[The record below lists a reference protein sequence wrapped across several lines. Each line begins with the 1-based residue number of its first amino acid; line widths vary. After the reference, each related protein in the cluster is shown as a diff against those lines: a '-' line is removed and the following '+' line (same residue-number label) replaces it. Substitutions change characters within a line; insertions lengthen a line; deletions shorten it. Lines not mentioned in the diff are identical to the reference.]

1 MNAIL
6 RTLRTIAYK
15 FGVAIITFLYGVLVA
30 RYLTVDERGTYTA
43 VTTGLLLLSTFLA
56 GYGYYFNYGIN
67 RQKRDRQVAVSTMSR
82 LFLLYLAA
90 NVALL
95 IAGLALLPVDQH
107 LIFAVIILATLPSV
121 VLFSFCARLMQAMN
135 EIDWLNRVNMV
146 QVSLFFLFALALY
159 IVFRSGHA
167 LSTELLTAT
176 FAAWFVSN
184 WTAAALALELARRL
198 AHISV
203 RPRRD
208 KETMQ
213 GTLHYGNRMGAQM
226 VITQANRRGDF
237 YMVLLLAGVGSAS
250 IYGIAVSASEILW
263 HMSSSI
269 ALIVYTR
276 VAAHDRGESMALTE
290 RTFRITFWLMIVGA
304 IAMGAI
310 FSPLIHIIY
319 TDKYAGSAAPF
330 VALLVGTAAFG
341 AVGVLTQFFTD
352 QLGHVHFTVYLQ
364 TISALANIALC
375 LLLIPHFGIVGAAC
389 ASSAAYVIA
398 LGLSV
403 WYYKRHTGRPVRLL
417 FIPTRGD
424 LSYVRNL
431 VQGRRAIHESGE

>member
-1 MNAIL
+1 
-6 RTLRTIAYK
+6 
-15 FGVAIITFLYGVLVA
+15 
-30 RYLTVDERGTYTA
+30 
-43 VTTGLLLLSTFLA
+43 
-56 GYGYYFNYGIN
+56 YFNYGIN
-67 RQKRDRQVAVSTMSR
+67 RQKHDRQVAVSTMSR
-82 LFLLYLAA
+82 LFLVYLAA
-90 NVALL
+90 NIALL
-95 IAGLALLPVDQH
+95 AAGLALLPVNQH
-107 LIFAVIILATLPSV
+107 LIFAIIILATLPSV
-121 VLFSFCARLMQAMN
+121 VLFSFCARLLQAMN

-159 IVFRSGHA
+159 ILFRSDHEP
-167 LSTELLTAT
+167 STQLLTAT
-176 FAAWFVSN
+176 FGAWFISN
-184 WTAAALALELARRL
+184 WVAAGVALALARRL
-198 AHISV
+198 AHVSV

-208 KETMQ
+208 KDTMR

-226 VITQANRRGDF
+226 VITQANKRGDF

-276 VAAHDRGESMALTE
+276 VAAHDRSESIALTE
-290 RTFRITFWLMIVGA
+290 RTFRITLWFMIIGA
-304 IAMGAI
+304 VAMGAI

-352 QLGHVHFTVYLQ
+352 QLGRVHFTVYMQ
-364 TISALANIALC
+364 AISAIANIALC
-375 LLLIPHFGIVGAAC
+375 LLLIPHYGIVGAAC

-398 LGLSV
+398 LAIAV
-403 WYYKRHTGRPVRLL
+403 WYYKKHTGRPVRLL
-417 FIPTRGD
+417 FIPTKGD
-424 LSYVRNL
+424 VSYVRNL
-431 VQGRRAIHESGE
+431 VKSRRAVHESGE